1 MNIILTGCDKN
12 TEWQL
17 PWFVSNFKKFCTG
30 TDCKLAIADFGMT
43 TDAYMMAQID
53 ADYVLDVEGE
63 GGWFNKVKLFYR
75 THQFFGE
82 DANICWL
89 DTDCELKRC
98 PHNIFKYI
106 EDNKFTMVVDHPWTE
121 SGSPWTPQGNCG
133 PWYNTGVVAYRG
145 RPQIIIPW
153 LKECETGN
161 HRGDQEALYY
171 ILNQDP
177 GRRFANIAE
186 VSHRYNVLRLDL
198 LQERVP
204 DDPCIVHWTG
214 QKGKDEI
221 RRQMNSGR

>member
-17 PWFVSNFKKFCTG
+17 PWFVKNFNKFCAG
-30 TDCKLAIADFGMT
+30 TDCKLAVANFGMT
-43 TDAYMMAQID
+43 ESTRKDIESRVDFVID
-53 ADYVLDVEGE
+53 FVGD
-63 GGWFNKVKLFYR
+63 GGWFNKVKLFYT
-75 THQFFGE
+75 THQFFGP

-98 PHNIFKYI
+98 PTIFQLHRGQQVHDGCRPPLDR
-106 EDNKFTMVVDHPWTE
+106 ERFPLD
-121 SGSPWTPQGNCG
+121 PQGNCG

-161 HRGDQEALYY
+161 HRGDQEALYN

-177 GRRFANIAE
+177 GMRFANIAE

-198 LQERVP
+198 LQDRVP
-204 DDPCIVHWTG
+204 DDPCVIHWTG
-214 QKGKDEI
+214 QKGKEEI
-221 RRQMNSGR
+221 KRQMTQ